1 MKLYN
6 LDSVLTFGKYK
17 KETILEILK
26 KDSSYIINHCLKEHD
41 NFYITGEVFEAS
53 IIYGYKGS
61 IDTHVEEGHS
71 AEEAIYLCMDV
82 DPNKKLFEEKR
93 KRYKNYLLKQY
104 EQELESQLSGNGNI
118 IVKHS
123 IF

>member
-53 IIYGYKGS
+53 IIYGRTKKFYN
-61 IDTHVEEGHS
+61 HS
-71 AEEAIYLCMDV
+71 CNSCDKTIGI
-82 DPNKKLFEEKR
+82 
-93 KRYKNYLLKQY
+93 KN
-104 EQELESQLSGNGNI
+104 
-118 IVKHS
+118 
-123 IF
+123 